1 MKRGFTLIEL
11 VVVLAVLAIV
21 THLAVREMTHL
32 REDRLGRAADR
43 QLESLR
49 DAVWCARP
57 GEEPSG
63 FVVDMGRLPRGVAMT
78 NGADAVSVSL
88 RELWERPGHLRAYA
102 VRPATA
108 ENLVGPTND
117 LVDADVRIGCG
128 WRGPY
133 VRMPLGADRLTDPW
147 GNRME
152 NRDDAGYDRL
162 LNASG
167 GAAAAGNDVWRI
179 RHLGA
184 DGRPDADVTS
194 VREGRRDAEVVL
206 LPEGGLANEL
216 SVTATFVNTSGPAA
230 VDGTVQFRWY
240 APCGD
245 VITGAVA
252 SVDVSGRAL
261 AACRFTSVP
270 PGFATLT
277 VRVGDRLCARERVLV
292 PPGGRDVSMKVLV
305 P

>member
-11 VVVLAVLAIV
+11 VVVLAVLAVV
-21 THLAVREMTHL
+21 THLAVREMAHL
-32 REDRLGRAADR
+32 RDGRLGRSADA

-63 FVVDMGRLPRGVAMT
+63 FVVDMGRLPRGAATT
-78 NGADAVSVSL
+78 NGADAVSVAL
-88 RELWERPGHLRAYA
+88 RELWERPANVRAYA

-117 LVDADVRIGCG
+117 LVDAEVRVGCG

-133 VRMPLGADRLTDPW
+133 VRLPLGADRLTDPW

-162 LNASG
+162 L
-167 GAAAAGNDVWRI
+167 GADGSAATAGAPVWRI

-184 DGRPDADVTS
+184 DGRLDADAGPG
-194 VREGRRDAEVVL
+194 EAAGRDAEVAFLPDGGATNVL
-206 LPEGGLANEL
+206 
-216 SVTATFVNTSGPAA
+216 SISATFVNGDGPAA

-245 VITGAVA
+245 AITGAVS
-252 SVDVSGRAL
+252 SVEMSGGAL
-261 AACRFTSVP
+261 AACSFGSVP
-270 PGFATLT
+270 PGVATLT
-277 VRVGDRLCARERVLV
+277 VRVGGRTCAREHVVV

>member
-1 MKRGFTLIEL
+1 MKRGFTLVEL
-11 VVVLAVLAIV
+11 VVVLAVLAVV
-21 THLAVREMTHL
+21 THLAVREMAHL
-32 REDRLGRAADR
+32 RDGRLGRSADA
-43 QLESLR
+43 QLESVR
-49 DAVWCARP
+49 DAVWRVSP

-63 FVVDMGRLPRGVAMT
+63 FVADMGRLPRGVATT
-78 NGADAVSVSL
+78 NGAGSVSVSL
-88 RELWERPGHLRAYA
+88 RELWERPARVRAYA

-117 LVDADVRIGCG
+117 LVDAEVRIGCG

-133 VRMPLGADRLTDPW
+133 VRLPLGADRLADPW

-162 LNASG
+162 LDMDGSAV
-167 GAAAAGNDVWRI
+167 AAGGSVWRI

-184 DGRPDADVTS
+184 DGRLDADAAPAGVAQ
-194 VREGRRDAEVVL
+194 RDAVVSF
-206 LPEGGLANEL
+206 LPDGGATNTL
-216 SVTATFVNTSGPAA
+216 SVTASFVNGTGPAS

-245 VITGAVA
+245 AITGAVA
-252 SVDVSGRAL
+252 SVEVSGGAL
-261 AACRFTSVP
+261 AACSFKSVP
-270 PGFATLT
+270 PGVSTLV
-277 VRVGDRLCARERVLV
+277 VRVGGRTCAREHVVV